1 MPKANLA
8 EALFSTYR
16 RRVLAMLLLHPERSY
31 YVRELARLTD
41 VPPGSLHR
49 ELRLLTDAGLLMRKP
64 AGNQVLYRANRDCP
78 VFEELAGFFRKTAG
92 LADVLREALASLA
105 GQIQLAFVFGS
116 VASGK
121 EDASSDIDVLVVG
134 DVTFA
139 DVVVALAATRERL
152 GRDVNSVVMSSKD
165 FSDKSRRK
173 ERFVLRIV
181 NEPKIYLIGT
191 ADVLAELTQ
200 DRSA

>member
-1 MPKANLA
+1 MAAANLA
-8 EALFSTYR
+8 ETLFSTYR
-16 RRVLAMLLLHPERSY
+16 RRVLAVLLLHPERSY

-49 ELRLLTDAGLLMRKP
+49 ELRTLADTGLLLRQP
-64 AGNQVLYRANRDCP
+64 AGNQVQYRANRDCP
-78 VFEELAGFFRKTAG
+78 VFADLAGFFRKTAG
-92 LADVLREALASLA
+92 LGDVLREALAPQA
-105 GQIQLAFVFGS
+105 ERIQLAFVFGS
-116 VASGK
+116 MAKGK
-121 EDASSDIDVLVVG
+121 EDASSDVDVMVVG

-152 GRDVNSVVMSSKD
+152 GREVNPVVMSAPD
-165 FSDKSRRK
+165 FGDKYRRK
-173 ERFVLRIV
+173 DRFVARIAS
-181 NEPKIYLIGT
+181 EPKIYLIGT